1 MPQRSLAAP
10 PARPPHDGPVTALQ
24 LADRILAEAM
34 KDGGAMLAADRI
46 VAGDPTT
53 AVTGIA
59 TVAMASIDALRAAVA
74 KRCNLIVSYDP
85 IFWSDDDRFDHL
97 EGNRLFAIK
106 RDFIRA
112 HGLVVLDL
120 HDRWQGGI
128 DIGMARLL
136 GWERYRQSAGHP
148 FYELPHTTL
157 LALAT
162 AIRTTLDDRTLRV
175 VGDPALPVA
184 RVAAS
189 WGNARQLPTI
199 TLLNGAADVVLCCY
213 SHEWEAVEYA
223 QDMIATG
230 AKKGMLRLGEAKSVD
245 GGMRY
250 CATWL
255 RTIVHEVPVEH
266 LLALEPN
273 CCLPWHGAT
282 GQTREQPT

>member
-24 LADRILAEAM
+24 LADRILAEAI

-85 IFWSDDDRFDHL
+85 IFWSDDDRLDHL
-97 EGNRLFAIK
+97 KGNRLFAIK

-128 DIGMARLL
+128 DTGMARLL
-136 GWERYRQSAGHP
+136 GRERYRRSAGHP
-148 FYELPHTTL
+148 CYELPHTTL

-175 VGDPALPVA
+175 VGDPAL
-184 RVAAS
+184 
-189 WGNARQLPTI
+189 
-199 TLLNGAADVVLCCY
+199 LNGAADVVLCGY

-230 AKKGMLRLGEAKSVD
+230 AKKGMLLLGEAKSVD
-245 GGMRY
+245 GGIRY

-255 RTIVHEVPVEH
+255 STIVHEVPVEH
-266 LLALEPN
+266 VPALEPYW
-273 CCLPWHGAT
+273 CLPWHGAT
-282 GQTREQPT
+282 GQTRERPT